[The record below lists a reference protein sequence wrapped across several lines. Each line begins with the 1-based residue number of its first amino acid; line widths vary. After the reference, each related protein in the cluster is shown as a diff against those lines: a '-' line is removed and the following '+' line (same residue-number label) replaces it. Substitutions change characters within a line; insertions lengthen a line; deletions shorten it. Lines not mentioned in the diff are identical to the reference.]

1 MLAIIQARMSSTRLP
16 GKVLMPL
23 AGKPILSRVYDRLR
37 ASDQLSEIVVSTS
50 VSTSD
55 TLIYEYCIE
64 NSIPV
69 HRGSLNDVVDR
80 LLNCAED
87 RRADHFVRISGD
99 SPLIDSTLVDRAVTL
114 QRETLCD
121 LATNVQVRSFP
132 KGQSVEVIRTESL
145 GNAWQKMKLAADFEH
160 VTRYF
165 YAHPNDFTIK
175 NFVCEDPIGD
185 YQLSVDT
192 RQDLQAIA
200 AILPKLSE
208 SFSWREAVASMQGE
222 ER

>member
-16 GKVLMPL
+16 GKVLLPL
-23 AGKPILSRVYDRLR
+23 AGKPILSRVYDRLT
-37 ASDQLSEIVVSTS
+37 ASNQLSEIVVSTS

-80 LLNCAED
+80 LLGCAED

-99 SPLIDSTLVDRAVTL
+99 SPLIDPTLIDRVVAL

-145 GNAWQKMKLAADFEH
+145 GHAWPKMKLAEDFEH

-165 YAHPNDFTIK
+165 YAHPNDFTIE
-175 NFVCEDPIGD
+175 NLLCEDAIGD
-185 YQLSVDT
+185 LQLSVDT
-192 RQDLQAIA
+192 PEDLQAIEE
-200 AILPKLSE
+200 ILPKLSE
-208 SFSWREAVASMQGE
+208 FFSWRDAVASMQGE
-222 ER
+222 AR